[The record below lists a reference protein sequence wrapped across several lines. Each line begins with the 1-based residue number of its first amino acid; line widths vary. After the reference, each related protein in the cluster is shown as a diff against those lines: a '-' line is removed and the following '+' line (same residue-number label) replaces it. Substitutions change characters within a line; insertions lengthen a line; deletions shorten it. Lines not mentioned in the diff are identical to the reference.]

1 MENLHQL
8 YDNYQTQAKE
18 VRDKAP
24 AFAGIFGFGND
35 PRKHPCH
42 EQFYADVETWVGEFL
57 QTEPGPRQAME
68 AATFLTERPKKCT
81 NEDSY
86 WFMYA
91 CIGFVRSLVP
101 LMAKEDCKAL
111 AEKMNALY
119 PRRERMPVQQE
130 TMKLLQKA
138 GK

>member
-1 MENLHQL
+1 MENLHRL

-24 AFAGIFGFGND
+24 AFAGVLGLGND
-35 PRKHPCH
+35 PRRHPCH
-42 EQFYADVETWVGEFL
+42 EQFYADVEGWMGEFL
-57 QTEPGPRQAME
+57 QAEPTPQQAME
-68 AATFLTERPKKCT
+68 VATFLTERPKKCT

-91 CIGFVRSLVP
+91 CIGFVRSLVS
-101 LMAKEDCKAL
+101 LMTKEDCKAL
-111 AEKMNALY
+111 AEKMNVLY
-119 PRRERMPVQQE
+119 PRRERMPVQQQ